1 MNVTYSQLF
10 GNLFYALICIL
21 LYTSVLFVYLISFV
35 ALREATCYIAITTT
49 PCRNS
54 PYLCSVSPT
63 TTFFPHLSLYTAP
76 SLAGDLVVKA
86 VDTFYKLYG
95 NYKIPLEFQVPTN
108 SESPFKKRSEMVPKV
123 SSSSSDETLPYR
135 WPYKPVEPIPYD
147 FWPPEVRGMK
157 LGFKFSNIYY
167 SRSSVQ
173 LRNVLEAKGAFTD
186 MEAPPYL
193 WERSDSYGE
202 VLQALKEFKMNFGH
216 LNVPESFVVPADGQ
230 YLHPRERQSILTRG
244 DHTTDQDTENLRDN
258 GLNENTDAINDDE
271 KSRVFVDY
279 TRAYV
284 PSEEYLAMTWS
295 KKSQRIK
302 LGLKVRDLR
311 FKAKYLAKNRAELD
325 AIGFNW
331 KYVDPEEEDS
341 ID

>member
-1 MNVTYSQLF
+1 VRSQPQF
-10 GNLFYALICIL
+10 S
-21 LYTSVLFVYLISFV
+21 YTTIWL
-35 ALREATCYIAITTT
+35 
-49 PCRNS
+49 NS
-54 PYLCSVSPT
+54 SP
-63 TTFFPHLSLYTAP
+63 SI
-76 SLAGDLVVKA
+76 AGDLVVKA
-86 VDTFYKLYG
+86 VDTFFKLYG
-95 NYKIPLEFQVPTN
+95 NYKIPLEFQVPTD

-123 SSSSSDETLPYR
+123 SIPNSDETLPYR
-135 WPYKPVEPIPYD
+135 WPYKPVEPVPYD

-173 LRNVLEAKGAFTD
+173 LRNVLELKGAFAD
-186 MEAPPYL
+186 MEAPPHL

-216 LNVPESFVVPADGQ
+216 LNVPESFVVPGDGQ
-230 YLHPRERQSILTRG
+230 YQYQRVRQSALTDDRTG
-244 DHTTDQDTENLRDN
+244 DDSTENVS
-258 GLNENTDAINDDE
+258 GNEMNQNAETIKDE
-271 KSRVFVDY
+271 KKSRVFVDY

-331 KYVDPEEEDS
+331 KYVDPEDAEDA

>member
-1 MNVTYSQLF
+1 MT
-10 GNLFYALICIL
+10 
-21 LYTSVLFVYLISFV
+21 
-35 ALREATCYIAITTT
+35 
-49 PCRNS
+49 
-54 PYLCSVSPT
+54 
-63 TTFFPHLSLYTAP
+63 
-76 SLAGDLVVKA
+76 A
-86 VDTFYKLYG
+86 VDTFFKLYG
-95 NYKIPLEFQVPTN
+95 NYKIPLEFQVPTD

-123 SSSSSDETLPYR
+123 STATSDETLPYR
-135 WPYKPVEPIPYD
+135 WPYKPVEPVSYD

-173 LRNVLEAKGAFTD
+173 LRNILELKGAFTD

-230 YLHPRERQSILTRG
+230 YEYPRVRQSVFALGEHTSEHHT
-244 DHTTDQDTENLRDN
+244 DHLLDNDLIENS
-258 GLNENTDAINDDE
+258 DAKSDE
-271 KSRVFVDY
+271 KTSRVFVDY
-279 TRAYV
+279 TLAYV
-284 PSEEYLAMTWS
+284 PSEEYLAMSWS

-331 KYVDPEEEDS
+331 KFVDPEEEYS

>member
-1 MNVTYSQLF
+1 VRELTYQIISHITITYKGQPLSLRSLTQFSYTNV
-10 GNLFYALICIL
+10 L
-21 LYTSVLFVYLISFV
+21 L
-35 ALREATCYIAITTT
+35 
-49 PCRNS
+49 NS
-54 PYLCSVSPT
+54 SPT
-63 TTFFPHLSLYTAP
+63 
-76 SLAGDLVVKA
+76 LAGDLVVKA
-86 VDTFYKLYG
+86 VDTFFKLYG
-95 NYKIPLEFQVPTN
+95 NYKIPLEFQVPTD

-123 SSSSSDETLPYR
+123 STSNSDETLPYR
-135 WPYKPVEPIPYD
+135 WPYKPVEPVPYD

-173 LRNVLEAKGAFTD
+173 LRNVLELKGAFTD

-216 LNVPESFVVPADGQ
+216 LNVPESFVVPGDGQ
-230 YLHPRERQSILTRG
+230 YQYQKVRQSPLT
-244 DHTTDQDTENLRDN
+244 DDQASDDNTENFIDN
-258 GLNENTDAINDDE
+258 EINEDTDTLNVK

-331 KYVDPEEEDS
+331 KYVDPEDAEDA

>member
-1 MNVTYSQLF
+1 VRELTYQIISHITITYKGQPLSLRSLTQFSYTNV
-10 GNLFYALICIL
+10 L
-21 LYTSVLFVYLISFV
+21 L
-35 ALREATCYIAITTT
+35 
-49 PCRNS
+49 NS
-54 PYLCSVSPT
+54 SPT
-63 TTFFPHLSLYTAP
+63 
-76 SLAGDLVVKA
+76 LAGDLVVKA
-86 VDTFYKLYG
+86 VDTFFKLYG
-95 NYKIPLEFQVPTN
+95 NYKIPLEFQVPTD

-123 SSSSSDETLPYR
+123 STSNSDETLPYR
-135 WPYKPVEPIPYD
+135 WPYKPVEPVPYD

-173 LRNVLEAKGAFTD
+173 LRNVLELKGAFTD

-216 LNVPESFVVPADGQ
+216 LNVPESFVVPGDGQ
-230 YLHPRERQSILTRG
+230 YQYQYQKVRQSPLT
-244 DHTTDQDTENLRDN
+244 DDQASDDNTENFIDN
-258 GLNENTDAINDDE
+258 EMNEDTDTLNDVK

-331 KYVDPEEEDS
+331 KYVDPEDAEDA